1 MKRVFGLI
9 LCLVLIVMGSCSLF
23 DSYKEMNTSSLDDSG
38 GTEPGTPEEA
48 IALVND
54 FLGITVE
61 EEIASLSP
69 DGDHRDVE
77 GALKAYLQSKISK
90 PKAAE
95 MGTFAFNVD
104 LGYKGP
110 AGDNG
115 TADVKGNLNG
125 VLPYDGLYRDLLA
138 DTDYSFTGLI
148 TKLVLS
154 GDLKKL
160 GPLGD
165 YSLVHG
171 KLKNDCEFN
180 TDVNFT
186 TDEYTNPDETTL
198 KGDLKLKLKMSNGFS
213 VKNTVSGQ
221 GVKFTIVANN
231 DVSKKWENLISGGN
245 TALEDFMKEIKF
257 TISVYNDADRFLG
270 SEELSLYDLLMQ
282 QQPV

>member
-1 MKRVFGLI
+1 MKRLIGLA
-9 LCLVLIVMGSCSLF
+9 LCVVLVAAVSCNLF
-23 DSYKEMNTSSLDDSG
+23 DPYKEMNTSSLDDSG
-38 GTEPGTPEEA
+38 GTAPDTPEKA
-48 IALVND
+48 IAFVND

-61 EEIASLSP
+61 EEI
-69 DGDHRDVE
+69 DGLLPSGDPRDFE

-90 PKAAE
+90 PKATE

-138 DTDYSFTGLI
+138 DTDYSLTGLI

-186 TDEYTNPDETTL
+186 TDEYTNPNETTIQ
-198 KGDLKLKLKMSNGFS
+198 GDLKLKLKMSNGFS

-221 GVKFTIVANN
+221 GVKFTIVA
-231 DVSKKWENLISGGN
+231 DKEVSKKWEELISEGN

-257 TISVYNDADRFLG
+257 TISVYNDADKFLG